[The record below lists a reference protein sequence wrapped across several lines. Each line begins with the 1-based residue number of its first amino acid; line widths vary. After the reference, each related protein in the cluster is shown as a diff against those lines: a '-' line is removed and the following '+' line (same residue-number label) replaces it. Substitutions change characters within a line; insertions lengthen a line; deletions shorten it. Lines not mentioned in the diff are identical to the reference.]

1 MKDKIFVREKTHGVR
16 TWRGKISLLLGVLLF
31 GCLSWPLIRLG
42 ITNYI
47 YRVDDLRPAPRVVV
61 ENWGGGVRMFGSA
74 LKVARSVGASEIW
87 SIIFENS
94 YLDTQKRHEYFLNA
108 QAAGIDTTEF
118 FLIPVPYEDPKT
130 FHIARAVADTA
141 HQRGWNDLTIVTTDL
156 HSARS
161 REAYSAAA
169 QPYGMS
175 VAVIGI
181 S

>member
-1 MKDKIFVREKTHGVR
+1 
-16 TWRGKISLLLGVLLF
+16 
-31 GCLSWPLIRLG
+31 
-42 ITNYI
+42 
-47 YRVDDLRPAPRVVV
+47 
-61 ENWGGGVRMFGSA
+61 MFGSA
-74 LKVARSVGASEIW
+74 LKVARSVGASEVW

-181 S
+181 SNNRVNSKNWYTTSAGLTMALSETVKKLYDDFVVL